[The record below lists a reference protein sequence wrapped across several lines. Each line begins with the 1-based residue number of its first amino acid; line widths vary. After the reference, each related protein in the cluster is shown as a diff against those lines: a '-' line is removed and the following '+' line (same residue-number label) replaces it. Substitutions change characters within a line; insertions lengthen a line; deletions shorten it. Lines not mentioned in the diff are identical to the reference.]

1 MMLALNRPV
10 QPPLTQ
16 DDLADRLQQQLSRR
30 FRGLW
35 VEVVEGGLV
44 LKGRVRTYYAKQVA
58 QELVMQLTDRPILA
72 NEIEVQ

>member
-1 MMLALNRPV
+1 MLALNSPV
-10 QPPLTQ
+10 SPATIN

-30 FRGLW
+30 FRGLR
-35 VEVVEGGLV
+35 VEVAEAGLV

-58 QELVMQLTDRPILA
+58 QHLVMQLTNLPILA

>member
-1 MMLALNRPV
+1 MLALNSAIRPA
-10 QPPLTQ
+10 TID

-30 FRGLW
+30 FRGLH
-35 VEVVEGGLV
+35 VERMEGGLV

-58 QELVMQLTDRPILA
+58 QHLVMQLTDLPILA